1 MSYFK
6 RDKKAYILLA
16 DGTVY
21 EGFNFGVEGTSIGEI
36 VFTTGMTG
44 YQEVLTDPS
53 YFGQIVLQ
61 TYPLIG
67 NYGVNND
74 DMESEQS
81 WVNGYI
87 VKEWC
92 EEPSNFRTTKTIDDF
107 LKQQNKIGIWGIDTR
122 ALTRKIREH
131 GTMNGMITTEDVYAN
146 KEAFLKQI
154 NEYKIENPVQIVSR
168 KEKGWYY
175 TRENRANHVALMD
188 YGYKHSILRLL
199 LEQGCN
205 VTVMPANSTI
215 EDIRRLN
222 PDGIMLSNGPG
233 NPEDNQ
239 EIIENIKDFI
249 DYGKPVFGICLG
261 HQLVALAMGGTT
273 RKMKYGHRGH
283 NQPVKDLKRDRVFIT
298 SQNHGYAVESIP
310 EGIGEIT
317 HVNMN
322 DGTCEGIEYT
332 GKHVFTVQFHPE
344 ASSGPNDTGYLFE
357 RFSEL
362 MERGQQGCL

>member
-188 YGYKHSILRLL
+188 YGYKRSILRL
-199 LEQGCN
+199 
-205 VTVMPANSTI
+205 
-215 EDIRRLN
+215 
-222 PDGIMLSNGPG
+222 
-233 NPEDNQ
+233 
-239 EIIENIKDFI
+239 
-249 DYGKPVFGICLG
+249 
-261 HQLVALAMGGTT
+261 
-273 RKMKYGHRGH
+273 
-283 NQPVKDLKRDRVFIT
+283 
-298 SQNHGYAVESIP
+298 
-310 EGIGEIT
+310 
-317 HVNMN
+317 
-322 DGTCEGIEYT
+322 
-332 GKHVFTVQFHPE
+332 
-344 ASSGPNDTGYLFE
+344 
-357 RFSEL
+357 
-362 MERGQQGCL
+362 